1 MMRDVYLLERLVA
14 KADAAADG
22 HLTIMKFTTNWR
34 VTFGTPSNR
43 EDVYRMPGGRTF
55 REAAEAALKRQ
66 NPSVGHQEAVR
77 AAATTEK
84 APDG

>member
-1 MMRDVYLLERLVA
+1 
-14 KADAAADG
+14 
-22 HLTIMKFTTNWR
+22 
-34 VTFGTPSNR
+34 
-43 EDVYRMPGGRTF
+43 MPGGRIF
-55 REAAEAALKRQ
+55 REAAEAALKKQ